1 MIITKPAVIEYPQ
14 YYESYIKVVKENDLL
29 DALRNNLEAFNQL
42 ISDIPLDKGDYR
54 YADGKWTVKEVL
66 IHIADA
72 ERIFAYRALCFA
84 RNDKTELPGFDEEAY
99 MPYANAA
106 KRTIFSIE
114 DEFESLRNANIA
126 LFKSFDE
133 EALNRKGMANRNMIS
148 VRALG
153 FIIAGHANHHIKILR
168 ERYLNVI

>member
-1 MIITKPAVIEYPQ
+1 MIIVKPTANDYPSF
-14 YYESYIKVVKENDLL
+14 YEPYIKAVKENDLL
-29 DALRNNLEAFNQL
+29 DALRNNLEAVNQL
-42 ISDIPLDKGDYR
+42 ISEIPLEKGDYR

-133 EALNRKGMANRNMIS
+133 EALNRKGMANKNMIS

-153 FIIAGHANHHIKILR
+153 FIIAGHANHHLKVLR
-168 ERYLNVI
+168 ERYLNVD